1 MDKSNQWFKKLA
13 YQLNPELETVIPPN
27 KPKILQLLNMQQKGH
42 LATERLLEL
51 STEPKHFPLNDQRT
65 RLGGISH
72 QVYMWSIR
80 QAVTRL
86 VSDKHNFKPRDL
98 SLQQYHKDVINLK
111 WLSTIRTYIHILE
124 NNGTVGFKRKCKNSA
139 YRIPYCI
146 HIFFPNPSLDQT
158 IAEQQLMR

>member
-1 MDKSNQWFKKLA
+1 
-13 YQLNPELETVIPPN
+13 
-27 KPKILQLLNMQQKGH
+27 MQQKGH

-124 NNGTVGFKRKCKNSA
+124 NNATVGFKRKCKNSA

-146 HIFFPNPSLDQT
+146 HIFFSKSQPGSNNCRTTANALSNNGGFPLLFYQAYFISWKHSMLT
-158 IAEQQLMR
+158 SVAT